1 MASIAFDLLIGILA
15 FWFGYSA
22 NQGGTCLVVA
32 AHELQKRR
40 PPRMFVGFVAAS
52 SAAGLIAIPLV
63 WSETL
68 NATLAPSTSVNGL
81 LLIGAIAFGF
91 GAFINDTCLL
101 GSLARLG
108 DGEMRLLALPVGLA
122 IGILTADHGRP
133 GSVAT
138 WTSFIA
144 SPSIPGAATL
154 FALAVVLG
162 LAVVFVST
170 KSATRKRPGWAFGA
184 SMIGL
189 GITGGLLYAL
199 SPAWTFA
206 DLIQRGL
213 PLRMSPTGEVAL
225 VAVIASVAGAV
236 TASVRQG
243 RLHLQRPTATG
254 IVRSIV
260 GGALMGIGIGLIPG
274 GNDALILAAVP
285 TISPG
290 GIVAYL
296 VMTTTIV
303 FGFAA
308 RDRLFRKSQSDAGRE

>member
-1 MASIAFDLLIGILA
+1 
-15 FWFGYSA
+15 
-22 NQGGTCLVVA
+22 
-32 AHELQKRR
+32 
-40 PPRMFVGFVAAS
+40 MFVGFVAAS
-52 SAAGLIAIPLV
+52 AAAGLVAIPLT
-63 WSETL
+63 WSGTL
-68 NATLAPSTSVNGL
+68 NATLTPSTSVNVF

-108 DGEMRLLALPVGLA
+108 DGEMRLLAMPVGLA
-122 IGILTADHGRP
+122 IGILAADLSRP

-144 SPSIPGAATL
+144 SPSISGVATL
-154 FALAVVLG
+154 LALAVVLG
-162 LAVVFVST
+162 LALAFVLTNNAS
-170 KSATRKRPGWAFGA
+170 RKRPGWAFGA

-199 SPAWTFA
+199 SPAWTIA

-236 TASVRQG
+236 TASFRQG
-243 RLHLQRPTATG
+243 RLRFQRPTATG
-254 IVRSIV
+254 IVRSIC
-260 GGALMGIGIGLIPG
+260 GGAMMGVGIGLIPG

-290 GIVAYL
+290 GIIAYL
-296 VMTTTIV
+296 AMTTTIV

-308 RDRLFRKSQSDAGRE
+308 RDRLFRKSQSDAGRG